1 MIPEGMRDVLPAEAE
16 SLQMLV
22 DTLHGRFA
30 AYGYWPVRT
39 PTLEFAE
46 TFEALDDDTLRAGY
60 RVFDERGRV
69 LLLRTDMT
77 VPVARL
83 AVTRCREKPLPL
95 RFSYIADSYRL
106 PAPNRREDGQFTQAG
121 VELLGAGSAAADAE
135 LVVLLCD
142 ALRAT
147 GLRDFRVA
155 LGTVAFHASLID
167 GLRLPNDQAE
177 AALDALAERDYPLL
191 ESILS
196 NAGVD
201 PESVVALQRAI
212 ALGGGDEALSQ
223 ARRLAGRTGGI
234 HVLDRLDEVGELVEE
249 AGFGDFIDFDV
260 GLTPDIDYYTGLLI
274 EAYAPEAGFPVATGG
289 RYDELL
295 AQLGWDIPGA
305 GFAISMD
312 RLHAALEHEGLQPV
326 GREMLQVA
334 GGFDEPELCAD
345 LRAAGYRVAA
355 APAGAEDLQPPSL
368 AHRDGGWV
376 LSLPGRE
383 PVRGSLRDI
392 RRELGLT

>member
-1 MIPEGMRDVLPAEAE
+1 MIPEGMRDVLPAEAG
-16 SLQMLV
+16 SLQLLA
-22 DTLHGRFA
+22 DTLRSRFS
-30 AYGYWPVRT
+30 AYGYGPVRT

-60 RVFDERGRV
+60 RVFDDRGRV

-77 VPVARL
+77 VPIARL
-83 AVTRCREKPLPL
+83 AATRCREKPLPL
-95 RFSYIADSYRL
+95 RFSYVADSYRL

-147 GLRDFRVA
+147 GLRDFKVA
-155 LGTVAFHASLID
+155 LGTVAFHASLVD
-167 GLRLPNDQAE
+167 GLRLPEDQAE

-201 PESVVALQRAI
+201 AEAVVALQRAI

-234 HVLDRLDEVGELVEE
+234 HVLDRLDEVGDLVED
-249 AGFGDFIDFDV
+249 AGFGDFIELDV

-274 EAYAPEAGFPVATGG
+274 EAYAPEAGFPLATGG
-289 RYDELL
+289 RYDDLL
-295 AQLGWDIPGA
+295 SQHGWDIPGA
-305 GFAISMD
+305 GFAISLD

-326 GREMLQVA
+326 GRTALHVA

-345 LRAAGYRVAA
+345 LREAGYDVAA
-355 APAGAEDLQPPSL
+355 VPAGAQDLPLPSL
-368 AHRDGGWV
+368 VHEDGGWV
-376 LSLPGRE
+376 LSLPDRP
-383 PVRGSLRDI
+383 PVRGSLRDL
-392 RRELGLT
+392 RKELGLA